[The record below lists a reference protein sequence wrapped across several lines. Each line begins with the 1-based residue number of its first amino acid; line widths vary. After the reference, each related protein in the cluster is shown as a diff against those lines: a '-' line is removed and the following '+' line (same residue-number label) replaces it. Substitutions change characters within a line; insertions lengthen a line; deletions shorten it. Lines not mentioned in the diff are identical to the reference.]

1 MKVYR
6 SGIAA
11 NLKWAWITAGTLV
24 LTASSSILMAA
35 PVPTTI
41 DDFFL
46 PGTQPETMNHPIA
59 DGNNCA
65 ACHSVPEH
73 DFDPYENWVSSMM
86 GQAMRDP
93 IFHAAMSV
101 ANQDVAFV
109 GDLCLRCHT
118 PGGWLAGRAGNT
130 DPDDPNDPDGSDG
143 SLLEPIDFQGVSCN
157 FCHRM
162 VDPEYKPGV
171 SPVVDLDV
179 FNGVKGTNPGI
190 DEIAPNPHSGNF
202 VVDFFDRRRGP
213 FDLGPEFFYH
223 VWELS
228 PYHRDSA
235 MCATCHDVS
244 NPAFSKQPDGTYAL
258 NAINTPHETFDKYD
272 MFPVERT
279 SSEWSQS
286 AFAIA
291 PIDMSGRFGGD
302 NPMVSTCQDCHMP
315 DQNANA
321 CRIDPN
327 PRPDMP
333 QHAFNGGNNWVI
345 NAVRS
350 LYPDLETGLDAT
362 TAADSITRAEGMLVN
377 ASDLELTEDGSTL
390 SVRIINQTGHKLPTG
405 YPEGRR
411 MWINVRFL
419 DASGALMAERGAYDE
434 ATAVLTTGNTK
445 VYEAKLGVDAN
456 VSAATGIPEGE
467 SFHFAANNVWLQDNR
482 IPPRG
487 FTNAGFASVQAA
499 PVGYSYLDGQYWD
512 DTDYVIPGSAAQ
524 AEVRVYYQLVS
535 KEYIEF
541 LRDDNDE
548 TGLDPLN
555 PSTGEIAYEQWVLHG
570 KSPIVE
576 MDFMTIDIN
585 SSCPADFN
593 GDGAADFFDISAF
606 LNAFMNQ
613 EPSADFTNDAMW
625 DFFDISAFLTVFSA
639 GCP

>member
-1 MKVYR
+1 MRIHR

-11 NLKWAWITAGTLV
+11 YFKRSCMAAGL
-24 LTASSSILMAA
+24 LALAGSSSISLAA

-41 DDFFL
+41 EDFFL
-46 PGTQPETMNHPIA
+46 PGTQPETINHPIA

-73 DFDPYENWVSSMM
+73 DFDPNEGWVASMM
-86 GQAMRDP
+86 GQSMRDP

-101 ANQDVAFV
+101 ANQDVAFA

-130 DPDDPNDPDGSDG
+130 NPADPLDPDGSDG
-143 SLLEPIDFQGVSCN
+143 SLLQPIDFQGVSCN

-171 SPVVDLDV
+171 SPIADIEV
-179 FNGVKGTNPGI
+179 FDGLKGANPGI
-190 DEIAPNPHSGNF
+190 EDTTPNPHSGAF

-213 FDLGPEFFYH
+213 FDLGPDFFYH
-223 VWELS
+223 AWELS
-228 PYHRDSA
+228 PFHRDSA

-258 NAINTPHETFDKYD
+258 NALGTPHETFDKYD
-272 MFPVERT
+272 MFPIERT
-279 SSEWSQS
+279 SSEWEQS
-286 AFAIA
+286 DFAIA

-302 NPMVSTCQDCHMP
+302 NPMVSSCQDCHMP

-321 CRIDPN
+321 CRIDPTK
-327 PRPDMP
+327 RPDMP

-362 TAADSITRAEGMLVN
+362 MAADSIARAEYMLVN
-377 ASDLELTEDGSTL
+377 ASDLELSEDGSTL
-390 SVRIINQTGHKLPTG
+390 TTRIINQTGHKLPTG

-411 MWINVRFL
+411 MWINVQFL
-419 DASGALMAERGAYDE
+419 DKSGVLVQEHGAYDS
-434 ATAVLTTGNTK
+434 ATAILSQGDTK
-445 VYEAKLGVDAN
+445 VYEAHLGVDAA
-456 VSAATGIPEGE
+456 VSALTGIPEGVG
-467 SFHFAANNVWLQDNR
+467 FHFAANNVWIKDNR

-487 FTNAGFASVQAA
+487 FTNAGFESVQAA
-499 PVGYSYLDGQYWD
+499 PVGYSYIDGQYWD
-512 DTDYVIPGSAAQ
+512 DTDFTIPAGATQ
-524 AEVRVYYQLVS
+524 AEVRVYFQLVS

-541 LRDDNDE
+541 LRDENDQ
-548 TGLDPLN
+548 TGVDPLN
-555 PSTGEIAYEQWVLHG
+555 PSTGEIAYAQWVLHG
-570 KSPIVE
+570 KSPVVE
-576 MDFMTIDIN
+576 MDFMTIDIIGG
-585 SSCPADFN
+585 CPADFN
-593 GDGAADFFDISAF
+593 GDGEVDFFDISAF
-606 LNAFMNQ
+606 LSAFSSQ
-613 EPSADFTNDAMW
+613 HPSADITDDAQW
-625 DFFDISAFLTVFSA
+625 DFFDISAFLIMFSE